1 MSELPVIDFS
11 PFLDPSSTIDA
22 KKSTAL
28 KIDRACRDVGFFY
41 LSHHGIPAE
50 LMDGMLSNARS
61 FFENTTIDERK
72 EMALKDAGEGNGDG
86 ARGWQRVEGGAKGA
100 HEAVDFFRP
109 VDTSGPPYEV
119 GLGENIWPTTPAD
132 FRSVSERYIDSV
144 VSLGISVTRAIA
156 MALEV
161 PEDIFTTRIDKAFW
175 NLRIL
180 AYEGTDTKSG
190 ETKVAGIG
198 EHTDFGILTFLMSD
212 NQKES
217 LQVLSKAGKWMPADP
232 IPGCLLCN
240 IGDMLSKWTNG
251 MYKSTK
257 HRVLH
262 SSSKMRISVPLFF
275 DPNMDALI
283 SPVLPND
290 GSSRE
295 DEGILYR
302 EKFINSVTYSIVS

>member
-1 MSELPVIDFS
+1 MSELPIIDFDA
-11 PFLDPSSTIDA
+11 FLDSKSTIEE

-41 LSHHGIPAE
+41 LSHHGVDPE
-50 LMDGMLSNARS
+50 LMAQMLSNARS
-61 FFENTTIDERK
+61 FFENTTIDQRK
-72 EMALKDAGEGNGDG
+72 ELALKPAGEGNGDN
-86 ARGWQRVEGGAKGA
+86 ARGWQRVEGGKKGA

-109 VDTSGPPYEV
+109 VETHGPPYEV
-119 GLGENIWPTTPAD
+119 GFGENIWPKSPAD
-132 FRSVSERYIDSV
+132 FRSVSEKYIDSV
-144 VSLGISVTRAIA
+144 VSLGMSVTRAIA

-161 PEDIFTTRIDKAFW
+161 PEEIFTTRIDKAFW
-175 NLRIL
+175 NLRVL
-180 AYEGTDTKSG
+180 AYEGTDVKAG

-198 EHTDFGILTFLMSD
+198 QHTDFGILTFLMSD
-212 NQKES
+212 NQKDS
-217 LQVLSKAGKWMPADP
+217 LQVLSKSGEWIPADP

-240 IGDMLSKWTNG
+240 IGDMLSKWTDG
-251 MYKSTK
+251 MYKSTQ

-290 GSSRE
+290 GTVRE

-302 EKFINSVTYSIVS
+302 EKFVRSVQYSIVS